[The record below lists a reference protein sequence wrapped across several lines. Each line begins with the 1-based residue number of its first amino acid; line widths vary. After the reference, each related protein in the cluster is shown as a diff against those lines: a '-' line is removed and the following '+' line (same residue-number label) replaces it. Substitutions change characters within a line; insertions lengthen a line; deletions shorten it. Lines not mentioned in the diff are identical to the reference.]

1 MASWEQLWNGI
12 SPCMELGVGECV
24 VWWDAWGVVVATI
37 AAVIAA
43 IGLIVT
49 AASALAVFW
58 LGKQAN
64 AIANSA
70 HEVAAA
76 SRYREGQFI
85 LVYLYSEI
93 LDAHSSVEAW
103 LTHVE
108 RVRNVFLILNN
119 QQREDVLR
127 IVYDVA
133 MPKAEE
139 IFDRLHVLEP
149 EVGKRLAR
157 VLGTVR
163 LLKLAKGPL
172 LRLENNAE
180 GKERLDKM
188 IGNIQDLARDI
199 NVVFQAATVAI
210 RPIEGA

>member
-1 MASWEQLWNGI
+1 MSSLGQLWKGI
-12 SPCMELGVGECV
+12 SPCMEPGVGECV
-24 VWWDAWGVVVATI
+24 VWWDAWGVLVATI

-43 IGLIVT
+43 VGLIVT

-76 SRYREGQFI
+76 SQYREGQFI

-108 RVRNVFLILNN
+108 RVREAFLVLNN

-127 IVYDVA
+127 IVYDLV

-149 EVGKRLAR
+149 EIGKRLAR

-163 LLKLAKGPL
+163 LLKLAKGPM
-172 LRLENNAE
+172 LRLKNDAE

-188 IGNIQDLARDI
+188 IGNIQDLAMDI
-199 NVVFQAATVAI
+199 EVVFQAATVAI
-210 RPIEGA
+210 RPIKDA